1 MSVLV
6 ARQAPDFC
14 APAVMP
20 DNKINM
26 SFKLSD
32 YTGKYVLI
40 FFWPLDFSF
49 VCPTEIIALDRR
61 IEVFEDRGIQVVGIS
76 IDSQYT
82 HLAWKKT
89 PRNKGGIGAVRF
101 PIVADID
108 HNITS
113 LYGIEHSDGV
123 ALRASFIIDKKGI
136 IQVEMINNLDLGR
149 NIDEIIRLADALIYS
164 QKHGKVCP
172 AGWEEG
178 REAMDASPEGVEI
191 FLSDFSEEL

>member
-1 MSVLV
+1 MSIMV
-6 ARQAPDFC
+6 ARQAPDFT

-20 DNKINM
+20 DNKINP
-26 SFKLSD
+26 SIKLSD
-32 YTGKYVLI
+32 YKGKFVLL
-40 FFWPLDFSF
+40 FFWPLDFTF

-61 IEVFEDRGIQVVGIS
+61 IEAFEKRDIQVIGVS

-82 HLAWKKT
+82 HLAWKKM

-101 PIVADID
+101 PIVADIN
-108 HNITS
+108 HKITQI
-113 LYGIEHSDGV
+113 YGIEHPDGV
-123 ALRASFIIDKKGI
+123 ALRASFLIDKEGI

-149 NIDEIIRLADALIYS
+149 NIDEIIRLADAIIYT

-178 REAMDASPEGVEI
+178 KEAMEANPEGVEI
-191 FLSDFSEEL
+191 FLGDFSEEL